1 MISPFHIL
9 WRRLSPAVALTG
21 LALSSHACIGIEE
34 VPAQPYIDTYKPTSG
49 YVEVD
54 LATDDGKVT
63 FSISE
68 YGDERGEQKL
78 YHRVVIDY
86 RQLSGSSS
94 LVEATYP
101 QEIAD
106 NSRDII
112 GYLFP
117 TCQIVRKKGW
127 DTASLE
133 SKTVMIYFVLA
144 DSPFKDPNISFDA
157 GTFSQAFA
165 VKSGGSS
172 TWVSWTLHFNGNCAS
187 SQ

>member
-1 MISPFHIL
+1 MISPSSKI
-9 WRRLSPAVALTG
+9 WRRRVLPIALTG
-21 LALSSHACIGIEE
+21 LALASQACLNIEE
-34 VPAQPYIDTYKPTSG
+34 VPAQPYIDTYKPVSG

-54 LATDDGKVT
+54 LASDDGNVT

-68 YGDERGEQKL
+68 YGDERGEQIL

-101 QEIAD
+101 QELAE

-112 GYLFP
+112 GYMFP

-127 DTASLE
+127 DTTSLE

-144 DSPFKDPNISFDA
+144 DAPFKDPNISFDA

-165 VKSGGSS
+165 VESGGSS